1 MHKNDIKVKQQTEAL
16 LHHKMANI
24 DWLTRLTSQ
33 TFYLYRKSDG
43 RQAQNGVFFFL
54 SIHLF
59 QSIVFLEDL

>member
-1 MHKNDIKVKQQTEAL
+1 MNGS
-16 LHHKMANI
+16 KMANI

-43 RQAQNGVFFFL
+43 RQAQNGVFFFR

-59 QSIVFLEDL
+59 QSIMSLEDL